1 MIFGDTFLGW
11 DTIISPLGTI
21 WTPVFRG
28 WSHYVDVQR
37 EGRMSS
43 AGVTVGRRP
52 LEQGLPVDFISL
64 RSDYDTTDRT
74 RDSDILTEVAAEGGT
89 PDRGGGGCA

>member
-1 MIFGDTFLGW
+1 MAVIPKYENEKLRLDLYGKRWAMF
-11 DTIISPLGTI
+11 
-21 WTPVFRG
+21 
-28 WSHYVDVQR
+28 
-37 EGRMSS
+37 
-43 AGVTVGRRP
+43 
-52 LEQGLPVDFISL
+52 VDFISL